1 MGQNLDDTVSIFFL
15 PAAYVH
21 TCLPQNLTEVKRL
34 VIALSHCIVHVVD
47 VYSYK
52 MMNPS
57 SDVYKKCLIEGHLP
71 TKRCWGAV
79 ARYFVFQVD
88 NISSDHSI
96 FFHLVMVR
104 LGHSKLYWIG
114 GIAFMRMSCD
124 SSHCCVSAYQ
134 QWLSSCSGS
143 CFCWHK
149 CEPWVPLLHS
159 SKAVGFQSLIGIMPQ
174 SLLGCS
180 LVWHELYH
188 GVLMLCSLSCA

>member
-1 MGQNLDDTVSIFFL
+1 MSCTLHARKKYSIVGQNLDDTVSIFFL

-88 NISSDHSI
+88 NISSDQ
-96 FFHLVMVR
+96 
-104 LGHSKLYWIG
+104 LYS
-114 GIAFMRMSCD
+114 FPFR
-124 SSHCCVSAYQ
+124 
-134 QWLSSCSGS
+134 SCSD
-143 CFCWHK
+143 
-149 CEPWVPLLHS
+149 
-159 SKAVGFQSLIGIMPQ
+159 
-174 SLLGCS
+174 
-180 LVWHELYH
+180 
-188 GVLMLCSLSCA
+188 